1 MVIMK
6 VIVMLQNREEGVV
19 VIVVILKL
27 GVRMGFV
34 RIILASLWIFRLRK
48 R

>member
-1 MVIMK
+1 
-6 VIVMLQNREEGVV
+6 MLQNREQVAV

-34 RIILASLWIFRLRK
+34 RIILGSLWIFRLRK